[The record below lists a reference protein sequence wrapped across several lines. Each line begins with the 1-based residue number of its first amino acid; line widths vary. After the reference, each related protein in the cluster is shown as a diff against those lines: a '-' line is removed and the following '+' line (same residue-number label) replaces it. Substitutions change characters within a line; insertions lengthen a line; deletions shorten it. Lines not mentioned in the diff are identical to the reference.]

1 MLFTPELSKPLCLE
15 FGIAEDNETL
25 KISPSYTLKTEQE
38 VFSHL
43 QSQISKSNYKYII
56 EINFLLFFPPLGLI
70 TCLSIE
76 IIQVSIQVLQGG
88 GVPKPP

>member
-15 FGIAEDNETL
+15 FGIAEVNETL

-56 EINFLLFFPPLGLI
+56 EINFLLFFPPSGINYLFI
-70 TCLSIE
+70 N
-76 IIQVSIQVLQGG
+76 
-88 GVPKPP
+88 